1 MSDRRDLAK
10 MTPSKYLEM
19 LITIWQMEVD
29 RKLRGSMNTST
40 YSHLYWGMQSSTK
53 ETELIRGMLG
63 G

>member
-1 MSDRRDLAK
+1 